1 MKRYNKKVYKKR
13 NNKRRLYFV
22 ILFSLI
28 LSIGLG
34 YAYLQSV
41 LTFSG
46 TTKISKNNW
55 DIHFENLK
63 GSDDTS
69 VTLNGTTGVRANI
82 TLSPG
87 ESYTYTVKAVN
98 NGSIDAKIGSITPI
112 SIPAAYQNIIEYS
125 LNYQYPGESETIS
138 VNDVLRSGTSE
149 TIKFKVK
156 YKDEDDLTD
165 DVSEVTLNL
174 NFSVNYIQADEN
186 ITEVVHDYS
195 CPENKNKSFSTNVV
209 CKRAEKLHTETCS
222 RTDSNGCIAKGY
234 TNGDTITYGNCGEDK
249 LVSGDAFDCD
259 LNGNGVVDVD
269 TNGNSTERFYY
280 VSDLYTGTVNGTDQF
295 DSNYAVLIYH
305 KNIGTEAVSYYYE
318 NRKSENW
325 HGPVTLLPSLPT
337 RSTWANENIGLK
349 STSRTIV
356 NEQGAATTNNGS
368 NTIENPF
375 VYTDRVGRLL
385 TVQEIN
391 KSCNI
396 TVGSYTTGELDSCEY
411 LMEDSDYSKTSG
423 CSGGACYYWLETP
436 RASDSN
442 NAWVVYGVIRFVV
455 DIRVS
460 STFGVRPVIEI
471 KKTDISLD

>member
-1 MKRYNKKVYKKR
+1 MKRYNKRVYKKR

-125 LNYQYPGESETIS
+125 LNYEYPGENEVIS

-186 ITEVVHDYS
+186 ITEVTHKY
-195 CPENKNKSFSTNVV
+195 PT
-209 CKRAEKLHTETCS
+209 CKPAETLHTETCS

-234 TNGDTITYGNCGEDK
+234 TNGATITYGHTDSTK
-249 LVSGDAFDCD
+249 LVNGQLTNGVSQGYALDCD
-259 LNGNGVVDVD
+259 VNGNGVVDTD

-280 VSDLYTGTVNGTDQF
+280 VSDFYDTNLSTPAFNSD
-295 DSNYAVLIYH
+295 YATLIYYDNVGASAYH
-305 KNIGTEAVSYYYE
+305 GTSSSFNNY
-318 NRKSENW
+318 S
-325 HGPVTLLPSLPT
+325 GPSALLSTLPST
-337 RSTWANENIGLK
+337 STWKNVSLL
-349 STSRTIV
+349 
-356 NEQGAATTNNGS
+356 NEQRQILNESGGKTSGNGS
-368 NTIENPF
+368 
-375 VYTDRVGRLL
+375 YTLPKFSYAGYAARLL
-385 TVQEIN
+385 TAQEVN
-391 KSCNI
+391 SACNI
-396 TVGSYTTGELDSCEY
+396 TVGSYTKGELDSCEF
-411 LMEDSDYSKTSG
+411 LMEDSAYSKTSG
-423 CSGGACYYWLETP
+423 CSGGACFYWLETP
-436 RASDSN
+436 RASIS
-442 NAWVVYGVIRFVV
+442 YGVWFVNGYGRGV
-455 DIRVS
+455 DLANACGS
-460 STFGVRPVIEI
+460 FGVRPAVDIL
-471 KKTDISLD
+471 KSNISLQ

>member
-1 MKRYNKKVYKKR
+1 MKRYNKRAYTR
-13 NNKRRLYFV
+13 RSNKRKLYLVTVFF
-22 ILFSLI
+22 LL

-55 DIHFENLK
+55 DIHFDNL
-63 GSDDTS
+63 TS
-69 VTLNGTTGVRANI
+69 TDNTKVSIQNNTSVVLNVTLN
-82 TLSPG
+82 PG
-87 ESYTYTVKAVN
+87 EEFTYTVDAVN
-98 NGSIDAKIGSITPI
+98 NGTIDAMIGSITPI
-112 SIPAAYQNIIEYS
+112 SVPAAYQNVIEYS
-125 LNYQYPGESETIS
+125 LNYEYPGENETIS

-156 YKDEDDLTD
+156 YKDEDDLEG

-186 ITEVVHDYS
+186 ITEVTHKY
-195 CPENKNKSFSTNVV
+195 PT
-209 CKRAEKLHTETCS
+209 CKKAETLRTETCNS
-222 RTDSNGCIAKGY
+222 QSGYGCLAKGY
-234 TNGDTITYGNCGEDK
+234 AQGATITYGHTDSSK
-249 LVSGDAFDCD
+249 LTNGQLTNGQSGGYALDCDVSG
-259 LNGNGVVDVD
+259 NGDY
-269 TNGNSTERFYY
+269 ERFYY

-295 DSNYAVLIYH
+295 DSDYAVLIYH
-305 KNIGTEAVSYYYE
+305 KNIGTSGVGYYYE
-318 NRKSENW
+318 NSANENW
-325 HGPVTLLPSLPT
+325 HGPVTLLSSLPT
-337 RSTWANENIGLK
+337 RSTWTNEKIILK

-411 LMEDSDYSKTSG
+411 LMEDSAYSKTSG
-423 CSGGACYYWLETP
+423 CSGRSCYYWLETP
-436 RASDSN
+436 RASTSRHAWNVGANVRYVGYGSVN
-442 NAWVVYGVIRFVV
+442 NPN
-455 DIRVS
+455 
-460 STFGVRPVIEI
+460 GVRPVVEI
-471 KKTDISLD
+471 LKSSISLE

>member
-1 MKRYNKKVYKKR
+1 MKRYNKRVYKKIS
-13 NNKRRLYFV
+13 NKRRLYFV

-112 SIPAAYQNIIEYS
+112 SIPNAYQNIIEYS
-125 LNYQYPGESETIS
+125 LNYQYQGENETIS

-186 ITEVVHDYS
+186 ITEVAHKYPK
-195 CPENKNKSFSTNVV
+195 CKS
-209 CKRAEKLHTETCS
+209 AETLHTETCS
-222 RTDSNGCIAKGY
+222 RTSNGCIAKGY
-234 TNGDTITYGNCGEDK
+234 TNGATITYGHTDSSK
-249 LVSGDAFDCD
+249 LTNGQLTNGQSGGYALDCDVSG
-259 LNGNGVVDVD
+259 NGDY
-269 TNGNSTERFYY
+269 ERFYY

-295 DSNYAVLIYH
+295 DSDYAVLIYH
-305 KNIGTEAVSYYYE
+305 KNIGTAGAAYNSAY
-318 NRKSENW
+318 ENW
-325 HGPVTLLPSLPT
+325 HGPVILLPSLPT
-337 RSTWANENIGLK
+337 RSTWTNENLGLK

-411 LMEDSDYSKTSG
+411 LMEDSAYSKTSG
-423 CSGGACYYWLETP
+423 CSGGTCYYWLETP
-436 RASDSN
+436 LASSSSYAWLVNGFSRSVGSN
-442 NAWVVYGVIRFVV
+442 I
-455 DIRVS
+455 VS
-460 STFGVRPVIEI
+460 STYGVRPAVEI
-471 KKTDISLD
+471 LKSSISLE